1 TGGVWITRLKR
12 GKPDNWLWQRI
23 EDKKAALGVGRPAF
37 IREAQGWS
45 LRRSRV
51 RGGKG

>member
-1 TGGVWITRLKR
+1 
-12 GKPDNWLWQRI
+12 
-23 EDKKAALGVGRPAF
+23 GRPAF